1 MTLSTKVS
9 CHFTSDSFTV
19 LANKEM
25 PKYIKPKVYPSI
37 DNTNFGPS
45 LVKLFKEPK
54 IAKKKVVKDYYF
66 GPSLIRLFNEKESVK
81 QSGME
86 RIEKSPNAKTFSM
99 KKKGLNPKAISFNPF
114 TIHYCINDSQ

>member
-45 LVKLFKEPK
+45 LVKLFKESK

-66 GPSLIRLFNEKESVK
+66 GPSLYRLFDEKESAK
-81 QSGME
+81 QSGMD
-86 RIEKSPNAKTFSM
+86 RIEQSIIASMIRNKT
-99 KKKGLNPKAISFNPF
+99 KKL
-114 TIHYCINDSQ
+114 